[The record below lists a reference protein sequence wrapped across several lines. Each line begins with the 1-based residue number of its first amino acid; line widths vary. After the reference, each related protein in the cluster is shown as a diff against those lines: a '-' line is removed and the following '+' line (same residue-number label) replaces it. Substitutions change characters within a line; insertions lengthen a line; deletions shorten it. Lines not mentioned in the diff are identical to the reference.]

1 MEWPKPSSARS
12 SVTMSASVRVR
23 MQRPSCTSYQLGSIT
38 TTRFTRTRHSDIV
51 HPVSSS
57 QLTEARDRV
66 RSFGGYNKDEADGHN
81 DALRRDLNALTE
93 EQWQYYF
100 KVERKQPDIELG
112 GQLIVRESEERPRVL
127 YIWVAAIAAGF
138 GIAIGAIQA
147 SHYLSCRRLCRT
159 IIATADTSHI
169 PPSAPVDI
177 QSSRT
182 C

>member
-1 MEWPKPSSARS
+1 MVTSAQCKPHRRQQGARS
-12 SVTMSASVRVR
+12 APIQNCHFAALLPLVVLLAAGI
-23 MQRPSCTSYQLGSIT
+23 PALAADSIEELL
-38 TTRFTRTRHSDIV
+38 H
-51 HPVSSS
+51 
-57 QLTEARDRV
+57 Q
-66 RSFGGYNKDEADGHN
+66 DEADGHN
-81 DALRRDLNALTE
+81 DPLRRDLNALTE

-100 KVERKQPDIELG
+100 KVERKQPDIEPG
-112 GQLIVRESEERPRVL
+112 GQLIVRESDERPRVL

-147 SHYLSCRRLCRT
+147 SHYVSCRRLCRT

>member
-1 MEWPKPSSARS
+1 M
-12 SVTMSASVRVR
+12 
-23 MQRPSCTSYQLGSIT
+23 
-38 TTRFTRTRHSDIV
+38 
-51 HPVSSS
+51 
-57 QLTEARDRV
+57 
-66 RSFGGYNKDEADGHN
+66 
-81 DALRRDLNALTE
+81 
-93 EQWQYYF
+93 
-100 KVERKQPDIELG
+100 
-112 GQLIVRESEERPRVL
+112 RESEERPRVL

-138 GIAIGAIQA
+138 GIAISAIQA

>member
-1 MEWPKPSSARS
+1 MVTSAQCKPHRRQEDSRSAPIQKCHFAALLPL
-12 SVTMSASVRVR
+12 VVLLAAGV
-23 MQRPSCTSYQLGSIT
+23 PALAADSIEELL
-38 TTRFTRTRHSDIV
+38 H
-51 HPVSSS
+51 
-57 QLTEARDRV
+57 Q
-66 RSFGGYNKDEADGHN
+66 DEADGHN
-81 DALRRDLNALTE
+81 EPLRRDLNALTE

-100 KVERKQPDIELG
+100 KVERKQPDIKLG

-127 YIWVAAIAAGF
+127 YIWAAAIAAGF

>member
-1 MEWPKPSSARS
+1 MA
-12 SVTMSASVRVR
+12 AD
-23 MQRPSCTSYQLGSIT
+23 SIEELL
-38 TTRFTRTRHSDIV
+38 H
-51 HPVSSS
+51 
-57 QLTEARDRV
+57 Q
-66 RSFGGYNKDEADGHN
+66 DEVDGHN

-147 SHYLSCRRLCRT
+147 AKTARRNHRFT
-159 IIATADTSHI
+159 YSF
-169 PPSAPVDI
+169 
-177 QSSRT
+177 SSTRQRDFPAANVT
-182 C
+182 RIKSPT